1 MELASYGRTMP
12 EGDRSDVILWY
23 AAQNFQLGSNE
34 RDIIEHAKLYVEG
47 QLRLDNAPASVVE
60 SPGSV
65 A

>member
-1 MELASYGRTMP
+1 MP